1 MIIAGDIH
9 GQVRLME
16 KVLKSFENN
25 KILFVGDI
33 IDRGDA
39 KSCLKL
45 LSESG
50 AKSLIGNHE
59 QMAIAFCN
67 APEADLKSF
76 YNIWMANGG
85 LSTLK
90 SFGIK
95 NKDLKSV
102 QILVQTNA
110 LFDSIRCFD
119 IYKIIDDMIIIHAGI
134 DRNYLF
140 DPYESFVWSR
150 TPIDEVGSSVML
162 SFKNNFPAIK
172 FMITGHNI
180 VKTPAIYTNR
190 SILQLRIDLGSFY
203 SKTVGVFDTESKDIY
218 KISKNDLLLVGNIKS
233 AANSRSFFG

>member
-9 GQVRLME
+9 GQVRLIE

-25 KILFVGDI
+25 KILFAGDI

-102 QILVQTNA
+102 QILIRTNA
-110 LFDSIRCFD
+110 IFDIIRRFD
-119 IYKIIDDMIIIHAGI
+119 IYKIIDDTIILHAGI
-134 DRNYLF
+134 DRNYLL
-140 DPYESFVWSR
+140 DPHESFVWSR
-150 TPIDEVGSSVML
+150 TPIDKVGSSVVL
-162 SFKNNFPAIK
+162 SFKNDFPAIK

-180 VKTPAIYTNR
+180 VKTPTIYTNC

-203 SKTVGVFDTESKDIY
+203 SKTVGAFDTESKNIY
-218 KISKNDLLLVGNIKS
+218 KISENDVVLVGNINS
-233 AANSRSFFG
+233 MTNSRSYF